1 MKKIRLWG
9 ALFLVAVCGLG
20 LSAQM
25 VAADYGPALEFRV
38 SDTPRLPTGG

>member
-20 LSAQM
+20 LGAQM
-25 VAADYGPALEFRV
+25 VAAHSGPALEFRV